1 MLFRSS
7 ICVGAL
13 LFGLVLLFHFD
24 PNASYEGLMANLV
37 DVRWFIVGLAG
48 AGVIASV
55 FGWWGDVIK
64 ESRQGDHKPI
74 VQLGLRYGMLF
85 FIASEVMFFFAF
97 FWAYFNFGVTEEA
110 WPPKGTEAFNPID
123 MPLYNTVILLLSGVT
138 VTWAHEAIRH
148 GNRSDYMISLGLTII
163 LGVLF
168 TGMQAVEYI
177 EAFSVFGYGPDAEG
191 VVRTYPSVFLIATG
205 FHGAHVIIGTTFLAV
220 CWFRGLAN
228 NITKE
233 KHFGFEAAAWYWH
246 FVDVVWL
253 FLYVSIYWG
262 IFDRG

>member
-1 MLFRSS
+1 M
-7 ICVGAL
+7 
-13 LFGLVLLFHFD
+13 
-24 PNASYEGLMANLV
+24 NTLMDA
-37 DVRWFIVGLAG
+37 RWFIVGLGG
-48 AGVIASV
+48 AGFIASV
-55 FGWWGDVIK
+55 FGWWSDVIK
-64 ESRQGDHKPI
+64 ESRQGDHKPV

-110 WPPKGTEAFNPID
+110 WPPQGTDSFNPID

-148 GNRSDYMISLGLTII
+148 GDRRDFLWSLGLTVL
-163 LGVLF
+163 LGILF
-168 TGMQAVEYI
+168 TCMQAFEYF
-177 EAFSVFGYGPDAEG
+177 EAFTVFGYGYNAEG
-191 VVRTYPSVFLIATG
+191 VVETYPSTFLIATG
-205 FHGAHVIIGTTFLAV
+205 FHGFHVIIGTTFLAV

-228 NITKE
+228 NMTKE